1 MFQNPLRQAAR
12 RARPASLSK
21 PCINC
26 QCVCERSLTP
36 QIQVTQKRFARKS
49 PAVLRKL
56 DAKEDARLAG
66 VKPLANRL
74 AEMDET
80 HLFQAFKE
88 YTRGGSDDTYLT
100 NAALVKRFAV
110 MLSAPGMR
118 DSLYDR
124 TQGPHGSGSIV
135 DAISLRNLQAD
146 YELNDKE
153 LALVGILVRN
163 MPGDFYEF
171 LGNALLFSAASAG
184 NQWAIICLMDNAYEA
199 MKHVPNVFEYR
210 QTGRVRKGLEEIA
223 LQGKNYRAAVLAGK
237 ILNSE
242 GKYDRAVEF
251 FKLGIDGA
259 VEASELARQARI
271 NRHPSNISST
281 NIDERLAGSS
291 LADLSAPW
299 VELATYYM
307 NRKDWTNAKWAIAIG
322 CEQDDPNSHYHA
334 SLFEKGT
341 NSVRSTWFHHIT
353 KAATSGHVR
362 AMHELG
368 LWYAQDGWPY
378 LEDEPPD
385 NIKPT
390 PFDRFPASK
399 RWSADDESLGWQRLL
414 VSLGLQ
420 APVASSIAAQ
430 TFQTAAY
437 PTTPVERYGMALEWM
452 NLAMGFYYAPAYLA
466 TATLLLEE
474 KLYPDA
480 ATPKEALELSDSR
493 YTHAS
498 REDYNA
504 NKPIERQNG
513 KGQEEIP
520 NPYYNPQE
528 AKRLTREI
536 FYAAIALELQRDRA
550 RRQSTRKIGGDSSPE
565 TIYEGDLASDMGAN
579 LKKWYKHP
587 EVRELFMNERTG
599 KMFDPERN
607 NMDLLK
613 EAKLLCDERQWDLY
627 GEDGSL
633 LYRHGMRKQAR

>member
-1 MFQNPLRQAAR
+1 M
-12 RARPASLSK
+12 
-21 PCINC
+21 
-26 QCVCERSLTP
+26 
-36 QIQVTQKRFARKS
+36 TQKRFARKS

-56 DAKEDARLAG
+56 DAKEDAKLAG
-66 VKPLANRL
+66 GKPLANRL
-74 AEMDET
+74 AEIDET
-80 HLFQAFKE
+80 ELMEAFKR
-88 YTRGGSDDTYLT
+88 YTTGSLGSSQRDLSM
-100 NAALVKRFAV
+100 ASLVKRFAK

-118 DSLYDR
+118 DKLHDR
-124 TQGPHGSGSIV
+124 TQGPYGSGSIV
-135 DAISLRNLQAD
+135 DAESFRNLQAD
-146 YELNDKE
+146 YDYSEKHM
-153 LALVGILVRN
+153 ALVGILVRN
-163 MPGDFYEF
+163 MPSDFHEF
-171 LGNALLFSAASAG
+171 LGNAFLFSAANAD

-199 MKHVPNVFEYR
+199 MKHVSKVFEYR
-210 QTGRVRKGLEEIA
+210 QTGRVRQKLEDVA
-223 LQGKNYRAAVLAGK
+223 PKNYRAAVLAGK

-242 GKYDRAVEF
+242 GKYDKAVEY

-259 VEASELARQARI
+259 VQASEAARQERI
-271 NRHPSNISST
+271 NKRPSANSSGD
-281 NIDERLAGSS
+281 IDERLAGSS

-299 VELATYYM
+299 VELTTYYM
-307 NRKDWTNAKWAIAIG
+307 NRKDWANAKWAIAIG

-334 SLFEKGT
+334 SLFEKNT
-341 NSVRSTWFHHIT
+341 NSVRSAWFHHIT

-385 NIKPT
+385 SIKPT
-390 PFDRFPASK
+390 PFDRFPTSQQRTANRETSP
-399 RWSADDESLGWQRLL
+399 WQRLF

-420 APVASSIAAQ
+420 APVAASTAAQ
-430 TFQTAAY
+430 TYQSAAH

-452 NLAMGFYYAPAYLA
+452 KLAMGFYYAPAYLA

-493 YTHAS
+493 YTYAS

-504 NKPIERQNG
+504 NKPIERPTNDE
-513 KGQEEIP
+513 KEEIA
-520 NPYYNPQE
+520 NPYYDPQE

-536 FYAAIALELQRDRA
+536 FYAATALELQRHRG
-550 RRQSTRKIGGDSSPE
+550 RKMSTRTLGTDSSSE
-565 TIYEGDLASDMGAN
+565 TIYEDDLARDMGVN
-579 LKKWYKHP
+579 LKKWFRHP
-587 EVRELFMNERTG
+587 EVRELFMSERTG

-613 EAKLLCDERQWDLY
+613 EAKMLCDERQWDLY

-633 LYRHGMRKQAR
+633 LYRHGIGKKMR